1 MTIKTQGSVSS
12 INNRLS
18 DTEGTQHSRTTLQ
31 GRWTV
36 VLILGVALAS
46 SYSPVFAQSYQQVAV
61 GESHVCALDAAGQVD
76 CNSTFEAQRYLPS
89 SDLPL
94 MRDISAGQQH
104 TCGVTFDDTVT
115 CWGNSSFG
123 ALQIP
128 EMTDPV
134 ASISVGTNH
143 TCAVHFN
150 NEVTCWGLNTNG
162 QLNVPVIDGGFV
174 EIDAGRVSTCGIDT
188 LGQAHCWSS
197 DVFLQTAEP
206 VQGPFIDVEAG
217 VNHSCGLTIEGNIE
231 CWALR
236 ETFNITPPDS
246 GPYTDLTVSNLAI
259 CGLGADQFLD
269 CTFAEPLRFRSN
281 DNRDDYPFDVAFTS
295 IELGAASFVGVPVC
309 GIRADDGTIDCFGGT
324 GREGSRLPAPPG
336 IDAVVTSVSASN
348 ISLSLVASVYDVNR
362 LELFWNRVPSVIPS
376 LSVEVYRDDELLAI
390 TQNGSSYYD
399 DSFQN
404 VDSTSGDTVVYRVRA
419 LDVAGDVGDFS
430 NEVVINRVTGEISL
444 DDGAQNVNNP
454 RPDSGVRVRII
465 NAQVIAAG
473 ASQGFYTLD
482 WEVENTTEMPLAGFE
497 VRLNNEPV
505 GFTSQ
510 TSFFGGQLDRTECA
524 VFSVA
529 AISEDGTVLDYGST
543 AISFITA
550 GCSGLTF

>member
-1 MTIKTQGSVSS
+1 V
-12 INNRLS
+12 
-18 DTEGTQHSRTTLQ
+18 
-31 GRWTV
+31 
-36 VLILGVALAS
+36 
-46 SYSPVFAQSYQQVAV
+46 
-61 GESHVCALDAAGQVD
+61 
-76 CNSTFEAQRYLPS
+76 
-89 SDLPL
+89 
-94 MRDISAGQQH
+94 
-104 TCGVTFDDTVT
+104 
-115 CWGNSSFG
+115 
-123 ALQIP
+123 
-128 EMTDPV
+128 
-134 ASISVGTNH
+134 TNH

-269 CTFAEPLRFRSN
+269 CTFAEPLRFQSN
-281 DNRDDYPFDVAFTS
+281 DSRDDYPFDVAFTS
-295 IELGAASFVGVPVC
+295 IEL
-309 GIRADDGTIDCFGGT
+309 
-324 GREGSRLPAPPG
+324 
-336 IDAVVTSVSASN
+336 VTSVSASN

-390 TQNGSSYYD
+390 TQNGGSYYD

-404 VDSTSGDTVVYRVRA
+404 ADSTSGDTVVYRVRA